1 MRNHLLLAI
10 IFFLISPTPALAIY
24 DPFSVTNNRVGVHVL
39 SPDELESAARLVNND
54 NQGAWG
60 YVTVPIQASDR
71 DREKW
76 TKFMTKATELK
87 IIPIIRVATIVDDV
101 HWLKPNDNDLIDF
114 ANFLNDLPW
123 PTQNRYVVIFNEV
136 NRADEFGGSVSP
148 EAYADILTNAIDI
161 FKRRSERFF
170 ILPSALDNA
179 APNGGQF
186 MRWDSYLTRM
196 HARQPEIFN
205 QIDGWNSHAYG
216 NPGFSASPALSGAT
230 KADSF
235 KSDLIFLR
243 RFTQKKLPV
252 FITEAGWSRQRL
264 DDRTI
269 AIFYNHAFYNAWAD
283 KAVVAVTPF
292 LLFAGTEPFIQF
304 SLLTKESR
312 PTLAYQAIQTFVGTG
327 QPRLEDYSTPSEA
340 SPSEALAKEGAATPS
355 STILGRQTSDKN
367 LGPPAEAMFQALRAG
382 LWQRIITFFA
392 ALFQKN
398 PFQQTLTVGEKTYRV
413 EIVSSPADMALGLAK
428 YDQLETNRGL
438 FFDLKTKSTPSFWM
452 KNMKFDIDIVWISD
466 GVVVGVSPGSAVTP
480 FALINPP
487 SPIDSVLEVNPNS
500 GIKVGDRLLLGW

>member
-1 MRNHLLLAI
+1 MFKYL
-10 IFFLISPTPALAIY
+10 FLIFSVLFFFTTPALAIY

-186 MRWDSYLTRM
+186 MRWDTYLTQMR
-196 HARQPEIFN
+196 ARQPEIFN

-216 NPGFSASPALSGAT
+216 NPGFSASPALSGAN

-235 KSDLIFLR
+235 KSDLAFLR

-252 FITEAGWSRQRL
+252 FITEAGWSRQKL

-269 AIFYNHAFYNAWAD
+269 ATFYNHAFSNAWAD
-283 KAVVAVTPF
+283 QAVVAVTPF
-292 LLFAGTEPFIQF
+292 LLFAGSEPFSHF
-304 SLLTKESR
+304 SLISLDGR
-312 PTLAYQAIQTFVGTG
+312 PTLAYQSIQTYATNGE
-327 QPRLEDYSTPSEA
+327 PHLEVYETPTPTDTPTPPIMST
-340 SPSEALAKEGAATPS
+340 
-355 STILGRQTSDKN
+355 STQN
-367 LGPPAEAMFQALRAG
+367 
-382 LWQRIITFFA
+382 LWQKIVNFWLDFFRKDQ
-392 ALFQKN
+392 FNQVISIGGKS
-398 PFQQTLTVGEKTYRV
+398 YRV

-452 KNMKFDIDIVWISD
+452 KNMQNV
-466 GVVVGVSPGSAVTP
+466 A
-480 FALINPP
+480 
-487 SPIDSVLEVNPNS
+487 
-500 GIKVGDRLLLGW
+500 

>member
-10 IFFLISPTPALAIY
+10 IFFLVSPTPASAIY
-24 DPFSVTNNRVGVHVL
+24 DPLSVTNNRVGVHVL
-39 SPDELESAARLVNND
+39 SPDELESAAKLVNNN

-60 YVTVPIQASDR
+60 HVTVPIQASDR

-161 FKRRSERFF
+161 FKRRSDKFF

-186 MRWDSYLTRM
+186 MRWDTYLTRM

-205 QIDGWNSHAYG
+205 QIDGWNSHTYG
-216 NPGFSASPALSGAT
+216 NPGFSASPALSGAN

-235 KSDLIFLR
+235 KSDLAFLR
-243 RFTQKKLPV
+243 RFTQKELPV
-252 FITEAGWSRQRL
+252 FITEAGWSRQKL
-264 DDRTI
+264 DDRTS
-269 AIFYNHAFYNAWAD
+269 ATFYNHAFYNAWAD

-292 LLFAGTEPFIQF
+292 LLFAGNEPFSQF
-304 SLLTKESR
+304 SLISLDGQ
-312 PTLAYQAIQTFVGTG
+312 PTLAYQSIQTYATNGE
-327 QPRLEDYSTPSEA
+327 PHLEVYETPTPTDTPTPPIMST
-340 SPSEALAKEGAATPS
+340 
-355 STILGRQTSDKN
+355 STQN
-367 LGPPAEAMFQALRAG
+367 
-382 LWQRIITFFA
+382 LWQKIVNFWLDFFRKDQ
-392 ALFQKN
+392 FNQVISIGGKSY
-398 PFQQTLTVGEKTYRV
+398 QV

-452 KNMKFDIDIVWISD
+452 KNMQFDIDIVWISD
-466 GVVVGVSPGSAVTP
+466 AVVVGVSPGSAATP

-487 SPIDSVLEVNPNS
+487 SPVDSVLEVNPNS
-500 GIKVGDRLLLGW
+500 GIKVGDRLLLVEPTS

>member
-10 IFFLISPTPALAIY
+10 IFFLISPTTALAIY

-39 SPDELESAARLVNND
+39 SPDELESAAKLVNND

-355 STILGRQTSDKN
+355 STVLGRQTSDKN
-367 LGPPAEAMFQALRAG
+367 LG
-382 LWQRIITFFA
+382 LWQRIIAFFTG
-392 ALFQKN
+392 LFQKN
-398 PFQQTLTVGEKTYRV
+398 LFQQTITVGEKKYRLEV
-413 EIVSSPADMALGLAK
+413 VSSPADMALGLAK
-428 YDQLETNRGL
+428 YDRLETNQGML
-438 FFDLKTKSTPSFWM
+438 FELTRKSNPGFWM
-452 KNMKFDIDIVWISD
+452 KNMQFDIDIVWLNA
-466 GVVVGVSPGSAVTP
+466 GVVIGVSQGYAATP
-480 FALINPP
+480 FTLIYPP
-487 SPIDSVLEVNPNS
+487 SPVDSVLEVNLNS
-500 GIKVGDRLLLGW
+500 GIKVGDRVKIDS